1 MSTLNETKNTLT
13 NLMDTIDDSIYL
25 MDTRFEYTAE
35 YITDLIEVKAMFV
48 TLRNKLEKTYKKI
61 K

>member
-1 MSTLNETKNTLT
+1 MSTLNETKNTLAD
-13 NLMDTIDDSIYL
+13 LMNTVDDSICL
-25 MDTRFEYTAE
+25 IDTKFEYTAE